1 VFEAADHLSMGLL
14 KTVLL
19 IWLVGLPVGFW
30 LLAAV
35 YPWHLRRRYLRRTNA
50 PAVALVPPLPHKHA
64 AN

>member
-1 VFEAADHLSMGLL
+1 MGLL
-14 KTVLL
+14 KTVLF

-35 YPWHLRRRYLRRTNA
+35 YPWHLRRRYLRQTKA
-50 PAVALVPPLPHKHA
+50 PAVALVPPLPHKRA